1 MVAYPNQTPNLGSLN
16 FEEIKES
23 LKNYLK
29 NQDNLRDFNFEGSV
43 MQTILNALAYNT
55 YYYAFYANMVANET
69 FLDSAQRIDSII
81 SLSKPLGY
89 FVPLKSSSKAV
100 INVFGLLDDIPEYA
114 HFYGVDSDG
123 IIYSF
128 YTISSYQAVDS
139 DALNVEI
146 YEGKRI
152 YTDLNVTNRFDFV
165 KQRFFINDPDIDV
178 NTLKVKV
185 QLDGL
190 NNPANTKDP
199 WVLADTLGNTTT
211 ANQNVYYLERVNN
224 GVYVLFGKTNSL
236 GNSIADGSDQV
247 FIDYLASSGSAAN
260 GIVAF
265 SFVSPTEI
273 AGNLNIGLL
282 KASSGGLDEPNLDF
296 VKFIAP
302 RAFASQNRA
311 VTKDDIKALIAPFF
325 TSPSEFNVFGG
336 DETFP
341 RMYGRVFFTAD
352 LDPTQ
357 EGDLQKI
364 QQIYNVLRTKCVVTV
379 IPEFTLPKQRDVRND
394 VNYRLTTNRTYSQ
407 SEQQAIRNGIKALM
421 NNNYDSDGQYNF
433 TFNAVDAI
441 AEIQSTYPDV
451 IIEPSDFSFTYTE
464 TFTEDGPLSL
474 NLENE
479 LDIPL
484 YTDFEIT
491 GEYKNK
497 LNQTIKLVAF
507 IQAGQ
512 NQFEFIN
519 LKTLLKSGNNFLVST
534 EINGRINIKRG
545 VIEIYDN
552 RLSGTQVTV
561 SVPFKNSY
569 FISNVNNKFRFR
581 TSSVEL
587 K

>member
-534 EINGRINIKRG
+534 EVNGRINIKRG

-552 RLSGTQVTV
+552 RLSGTPVTV

>member
-1 MVAYPNQTPNLGSLN
+1 
-16 FEEIKES
+16 
-23 LKNYLK
+23 
-29 NQDNLRDFNFEGSV
+29 
-43 MQTILNALAYNT
+43 
-55 YYYAFYANMVANET
+55 
-69 FLDSAQRIDSII
+69 
-81 SLSKPLGY
+81 
-89 FVPLKSSSKAV
+89 
-100 INVFGLLDDIPEYA
+100 
-114 HFYGVDSDG
+114 
-123 IIYSF
+123 
-128 YTISSYQAVDS
+128 
-139 DALNVEI
+139 
-146 YEGKRI
+146 
-152 YTDLNVTNRFDFV
+152 
-165 KQRFFINDPDIDV
+165 
-178 NTLKVKV
+178 
-185 QLDGL
+185 
-190 NNPANTKDP
+190 
-199 WVLADTLGNTTT
+199 
-211 ANQNVYYLERVNN
+211 
-224 GVYVLFGKTNSL
+224 
-236 GNSIADGSDQV
+236 
-247 FIDYLASSGSAAN
+247 
-260 GIVAF
+260 
-265 SFVSPTEI
+265 
-273 AGNLNIGLL
+273 LNIGLL

-296 VKFIAP
+296 VKFVAP

-394 VNYRLTTNRTYSQ
+394 VNYRLATNRTYSQ

-552 RLSGTQVTV
+552 RLSGTPVTV
-561 SVPFKNSY
+561 SVSFKNSY

>member
-296 VKFIAP
+296 VKFVAP

-394 VNYRLTTNRTYSQ
+394 VNYRLATNRTYSQ

-552 RLSGTQVTV
+552 RLSGTPVTI
-561 SVPFKNSY
+561 SVPFKYSY

>member
-394 VNYRLTTNRTYSQ
+394 VNYRLATNRTYSQ

-534 EINGRINIKRG
+534 EVNGRINIKRG

-552 RLSGTQVTV
+552 RLSGTPVTV

>member
-190 NNPANTKDP
+190 NNPENTKDP

-394 VNYRLTTNRTYSQ
+394 VNYRLATNRTYSQ

-534 EINGRINIKRG
+534 EVNGRINIKRG

-552 RLSGTQVTV
+552 RLSGMPVTV

>member
-1 MVAYPNQTPNLGSLN
+1 MVAYPNQTPTLGSLN

-394 VNYRLTTNRTYSQ
+394 VNYRLATNRTYSQ

-534 EINGRINIKRG
+534 EVNGRINIKRG

-552 RLSGTQVTV
+552 RLSGTPVTV

>member
-211 ANQNVYYLERVNN
+211 ANQNVYYLERANN

-296 VKFIAP
+296 VKFVAP

-357 EGDLQKI
+357 DGDLQKI

-394 VNYRLTTNRTYSQ
+394 MNYRLATNRTYSQ

-433 TFNAVDAI
+433 TFNATDAI

-464 TFTEDGPLSL
+464 TFTEDGALSI

-534 EINGRINIKRG
+534 EVNGRINIKRG

-552 RLSGTQVTV
+552 RLSGTPVTV